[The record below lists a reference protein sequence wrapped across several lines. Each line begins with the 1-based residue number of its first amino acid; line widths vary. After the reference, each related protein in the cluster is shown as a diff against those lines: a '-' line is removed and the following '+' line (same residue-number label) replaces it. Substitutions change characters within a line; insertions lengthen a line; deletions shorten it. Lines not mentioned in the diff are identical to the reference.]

1 MDYNRYGTHT
11 GSISDIED
19 PEDIL
24 DAIVSKER
32 VTVRSNGINRISS
45 MDHTAVDSV
54 FSSVRSIS
62 TADIEADLNESELYA
77 KHGPFHRAF
86 PDRFYALLVT
96 MLFELPVVFMVN
108 GNSNRLCNLIGR
120 QKFHLLLAFLPLTS
134 AISGNCGLQGSS
146 LTTRAISHTHVSKN
160 SYSKWFRI
168 EIEAALYL
176 GLSMALV
183 LGSFAFV
190 ASNYDHAFG
199 LTIAIAQFVSV
210 VTAGF
215 TGTLAPL
222 VFSFVFRRDAG
233 KWAGP
238 LETAVQDIVGSF
250 TMMVL
255 SFHLISIFGPA
266 PIPRSDVCNSEL

>member
-1 MDYNRYGTHT
+1 MDCAGLDEETVAIANRKRTSSYLSIKSEDIYASTNGNMNQSMDSFGESSTNDGVNCLRSVPIVVNFSDPRSFEPSYSSSDESMEEEMLPKCHKQCHMRRDSRTEISSKREGIKEMGRSGERTNLRAMDYNRYGTHT

-108 GNSNRLCNLIGR
+108 GNSNR
-120 QKFHLLLAFLPLTS
+120 
-134 AISGNCGLQGSS
+134 
-146 LTTRAISHTHVSKN
+146 
-160 SYSKWFRI
+160 
-168 EIEAALYL
+168 
-176 GLSMALV
+176 
-183 LGSFAFV
+183 
-190 ASNYDHAFG
+190 YD
-199 LTIAIAQFVSV
+199 
-210 VTAGF
+210 
-215 TGTLAPL
+215 
-222 VFSFVFRRDAG
+222 
-233 KWAGP
+233 
-238 LETAVQDIVGSF
+238 
-250 TMMVL
+250 
-255 SFHLISIFGPA
+255 
-266 PIPRSDVCNSEL
+266 N

>member
-1 MDYNRYGTHT
+1 
-11 GSISDIED
+11 
-19 PEDIL
+19 
-24 DAIVSKER
+24 
-32 VTVRSNGINRISS
+32 
-45 MDHTAVDSV
+45 
-54 FSSVRSIS
+54 
-62 TADIEADLNESELYA
+62 
-77 KHGPFHRAF
+77 
-86 PDRFYALLVT
+86 
-96 MLFELPVVFMVN
+96 
-108 GNSNRLCNLIGR
+108 
-120 QKFHLLLAFLPLTS
+120 
-134 AISGNCGLQGSS
+134 
-146 LTTRAISHTHVSKN
+146 
-160 SYSKWFRI
+160 
-168 EIEAALYL
+168 
-176 GLSMALV
+176 MALV